1 MPTCRLTLGQND
13 SGGLVTRRIVVIGV
27 PSNIGIKPYDD
38 GRPRGVDRAPTTL
51 REQGV
56 VERLSARDD
65 GDVLPAPYRD
75 FTRPHGRP
83 RNDEEL
89 LDLTRR
95 LSSRVARAVGAG
107 EFPLV
112 LGGDCSVVLG
122 ALAGLRRAGISRP
135 GLVYLDA
142 HADFA
147 TPEESKSG
155 SVASM
160 CLGLAVGRG
169 QTILSALADT
179 PALVLERH
187 VALVGRRDDAEPW
200 YGQRALRSSAVLD
213 LPDAQVQTSGYLA
226 TAGSIL
232 ERVGEPPV
240 DGFWI
245 HVDAD
250 VLTPDEIPAVDSP
263 LPGGPC
269 VEELGAL
276 VAALVAHP
284 QAKGLELTIFD
295 PLLDEGERGA
305 GHLVRMLTLALAP
318 LIGAGRVSDGAT

>member
-1 MPTCRLTLGQND
+1 M
-13 SGGLVTRRIVVIGV
+13 TRRIVVIGV

-179 PALVLERH
+179 PALVLDRH
-187 VALVGRRDDAEPW
+187 VALVGGGMTPSPGTGSARSGHLQCWTCPMPRYRR
-200 YGQRALRSSAVLD
+200 
-213 LPDAQVQTSGYLA
+213 
-226 TAGSIL
+226 AGTW
-232 ERVGEPPV
+232 RP
-240 DGFWI
+240 
-245 HVDAD
+245 
-250 VLTPDEIPAVDSP
+250 
-263 LPGGPC
+263 
-269 VEELGAL
+269 
-276 VAALVAHP
+276 
-284 QAKGLELTIFD
+284 
-295 PLLDEGERGA
+295 RGA
-305 GHLVRMLTLALAP
+305 FSRGWANRRSMASGFTWTLMC
-318 LIGAGRVSDGAT
+318 